1 MRNNKQWDFDPGKEI
16 ASLPSRKDTRMYDP
30 VCMARYTQQAYTLKQ
45 VAGMLHIG
53 EELIEK
59 DARSGKLKSYR
70 HAQTP
75 MFLPEHIEEYRMTYL
90 YDKFPAYE

>member
-1 MRNNKQWDFDPGKEI
+1 MNHNDKAFDFQREIDRVPKKKEMN
-16 ASLPSRKDTRMYDP
+16 MYDP
-30 VCMARYTQQAYTLKQ
+30 VCMARYKQQAYTLKQ

-53 EELIEK
+53 EDLLEK

-90 YDKFPAYE
+90 YDKFPAYG